1 MLDPWWLNLVDNMAT
16 VQWVHRMMAWLLIV
30 SVIAFWIG
38 ARQALLPR
46 AARWSVLALLAAVA
60 LQVALGIATLL
71 LVVPVPLAAA
81 HQGGAVLLFTAAL
94 VAAHELRRDDVR
106 QSPDPRAIPVRGT
119 AHSEA
124 IPAA

>member
-1 MLDPWWLNLVDNMAT
+1 
-16 VQWVHRMMAWLLIV
+16 MMAWLLIA
-30 SVIAFWIG
+30 SVIALWVG

-81 HQGGAVLLFTAAL
+81 HQAGAVLVFTAAL
-94 VAAHELRRDDVR
+94 VAAHELRRDNVR
-106 QSPDPRAIPVRGT
+106 QAYDLRAMRVRGT
-119 AHSEA
+119 ARSQA